1 MKNSFKQENL
11 KTLFNNSSP
20 SLLQQYF
27 NNKRLLND
35 VDFEEEKE
43 ARKKNGFTNFLIEK
57 IAADSERAKIKADL
71 NKIHLMRDVKAIQGF
86 IRDGSLKE
94 ATISKIKEEDS
105 NFNQSFILFLEEQEN
120 FEEFYLVYDVNKNGK
135 KWWNTRNDYV
145 SGDREITEEI
155 SNNLIEE
162 AKKDLERKNQDSE
175 FCSKRI
181 TLGDNEYV
189 FAFYE
194 DLAQEQ
200 HKIKNGELE
209 TTFSNPVNKVVFLYN
224 KTNKFMKIYGADKF
238 IKEKMHKV
246 AAKVIFKK
254 EEIPQ
259 EQERNEIYD
268 LRRVYDDLV
277 SNQEVSFKISP
288 NSAINLLKPSNDTLE
303 IKSGKMKG
311 EYNDLFDS
319 LRQHIAIDEASKN
332 EISFDEVEPLWI
344 SFVALYQDPFDK
356 NKTATKEFKITNKN
370 NICNIGDEDIDF
382 EILECLQDSGIMKI
396 REDQEPA
403 NSNDKPDDSKHSQ
416 TA

>member
-11 KTLFNNSSP
+11 KSLFNISSP
-20 SLLQQYF
+20 NLLQQYF
-27 NNKRLLND
+27 NNKSLLSD

-43 ARKKNGFTNFLIEK
+43 ARKKNGFTNFLIEEIEK
-57 IAADSERAKIKADL
+57 IIIDSEKGKIKADL
-71 NKIHLMRDVKAIQGF
+71 NKIYLMRDNKAILGF

-94 ATISKIKEEDS
+94 ATIKKIKEEEN
-105 NFNQSFILFLEEQEN
+105 NFNQSLILFLEEQEN
-120 FEEFYLVYDVNKNGK
+120 FEEFYLIYDVNKNGK

-145 SGDREITEEI
+145 SGDQEITEEI
-155 SNNLIEE
+155 SNNLIKE
-162 AKKDLERKNQDSE
+162 AKKYLEGKNQGSE

-181 TLGDNEYV
+181 TLGGNEYV

-200 HKIKNGELE
+200 HKIKDGELK

-224 KTNKFMKIYGADKF
+224 KTNKFIKIYGADKF

-254 EEIPQ
+254 EEISQ

-268 LRRVYDDLV
+268 LRKVYNDLV

-288 NSAINLLKPSNDTLE
+288 NSAIKRIIPISINLLKSSNDTLE

-311 EYNDLFDS
+311 EYNNLFDN
-319 LRQHIAIDEASKN
+319 LGQHIAIDEASKN

-344 SFVALYQDPFDK
+344 NFVIFYQDLFDK
-356 NKTATKEFKITNKN
+356 NKISSKEFKITNKN

-382 EILECLQDSGIMKI
+382 EILECLQDSGIMKT
-396 REDQEPA
+396 
-403 NSNDKPDDSKHSQ
+403 KSQ
-416 TA
+416 

>member
-11 KTLFNNSSP
+11 KSLFNNSSP
-20 SLLQQYF
+20 NLLQQYF
-27 NNKRLLND
+27 NNKSLLSD

-43 ARKKNGFTNFLIEK
+43 ARKKNGFTNFLIEEIEK
-57 IAADSERAKIKADL
+57 IIIDSEKGKIKADL
-71 NKIHLMRDVKAIQGF
+71 NKIYLMRDNKAILGF

-94 ATISKIKEEDS
+94 ATIKKIKEEEN
-105 NFNQSFILFLEEQEN
+105 NFNQSLILFLEEQEN
-120 FEEFYLVYDVNKNGK
+120 FEEFYLIYDVNKNGK

-145 SGDREITEEI
+145 SGDQEITEEI
-155 SNNLIEE
+155 SNNLIKE
-162 AKKDLERKNQDSE
+162 AKKYLEGKNQGSE

-181 TLGDNEYV
+181 TLGGNEYV

-200 HKIKNGELE
+200 HKIKDGELK

-224 KTNKFMKIYGADKF
+224 KTNKFIKIYGADKF

-254 EEIPQ
+254 EEISQ

-268 LRRVYDDLV
+268 LRKVYNDLV

-288 NSAINLLKPSNDTLE
+288 NSAIKRIIPISINLLKSSNDTLE

-311 EYNDLFDS
+311 EYNNLFDN
-319 LRQHIAIDEASKN
+319 LGQHIAIDEASKN

-344 SFVALYQDPFDK
+344 NFVIFYQDLFDK
-356 NKTATKEFKITNKN
+356 NKISSKEFKITNKN

-382 EILECLQDSGIMKI
+382 EILECLQDSGIMKT
-396 REDQEPA
+396 
-403 NSNDKPDDSKHSQ
+403 KSQ
-416 TA
+416 